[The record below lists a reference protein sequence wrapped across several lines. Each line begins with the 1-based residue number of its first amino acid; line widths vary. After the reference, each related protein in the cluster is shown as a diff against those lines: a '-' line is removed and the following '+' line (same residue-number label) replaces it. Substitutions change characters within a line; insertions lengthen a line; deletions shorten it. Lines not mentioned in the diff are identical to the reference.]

1 MIEMGWRIEP
11 SIAIAVVFSWLLQ
24 LQPVRQPNP
33 IPDVMNP
40 DSVSLC
46 LSLVVKNESHQIDR
60 CLASARDWVDEMLVL
75 DTGSTDDTV
84 EKARAYGARV
94 EFFDWCN
101 DFAAAR
107 NAALTHIA
115 ADWVLVL
122 DADEWLLPDAGPAI
136 RAAIAE
142 PDHLVVNL
150 VRREIGAVQSPYS
163 LVSRLFRRH
172 PEVRFD
178 RPYHAIIDD
187 SVMVLLQ
194 REPHWTIASLAVP
207 AIDHDG
213 YRLDRIASESKAERA
228 RAAMD
233 QFWQAHPDDPYVCS
247 KLGALLIDL
256 GEVDQGCQ
264 LLKTGL
270 QRAERERLIEVLYE
284 LHYHLAIFY
293 SQQHQLDLARAHYR
307 AALKQPV
314 LPILTLGSLIN
325 LGGLYRQQ
333 GDLRSAC
340 DCYQKATRID
350 PNFAIAHYG
359 LGSTLRAMNRTGEAI
374 THYQRAIE
382 LDPQKPEFYQNLGAA
397 FLKGGNVPES
407 LKAFKQAIALYET
420 QQSPEASRI
429 RQTLQELGFD
439 PDRPPGQ

>member
-1 MIEMGWRIEP
+1 MT
-11 SIAIAVVFSWLLQ
+11 S
-24 LQPVRQPNP
+24 
-33 IPDVMNP
+33 
-40 DSVSLC
+40 DSARLC

-84 EKARAYGARV
+84 DKARAYGAQV
-94 EFFDWCN
+94 AFFEWCN

-107 NAALTHIA
+107 NAALAQIT

-122 DADEWLLPDAGPAI
+122 DADEWLLPEAGPAI

-172 PEVRFD
+172 PEVTFD

-187 SVMVLLQ
+187 SVIALRQ

-228 RAAMD
+228 RAAMT
-233 QFWQAHPDDPYVCS
+233 QFWQNHPDDPYVCS

-256 GEVDQGCQ
+256 GEVEQGRQ

-270 QRAERERLIEVLYE
+270 KRAEQEQLVEVRYE
-284 LHYHLAIFY
+284 LHYHLAILY
-293 SQQHQLDLARAHYR
+293 GQQQQLDLARAHYR

-350 PNFAIAHYG
+350 PNFAIAHYS
-359 LGSTLRAMNRTGEAI
+359 LGSTLRAMNRTMEAI
-374 THYQRAIE
+374 AHYERAIE

-407 LKAFKQAIALYET
+407 LKAFKRAIVLYEA
-420 QQSPEASRI
+420 QQSPEGDRI
-429 RQTLQELGFD
+429 RQTLRELGFD
-439 PDRPPGQ
+439 PDRPPSPAP